1 MTSLSSRPVVR
12 LITTIFVL
20 SSTLLAACGQRGNE
34 EVSQAEP
41 EEATHSPAMPP
52 DTIPTFST
60 DDIARKGF
68 FYVGGEYVGD
78 PPIMGGQMYVDV
90 WQPHEITQPY
100 PVLIFHGNGQ
110 TGVDWQQTPDGRAG
124 WAYYLIEQGYVV
136 YMVDYPARGRS
147 TYIPER
153 FADGVHGGLGIRTAE
168 QLETIWTNVEE
179 KGNFP
184 LNDNHTQW
192 PGEGKPGDP
201 IFDNFIK
208 TQVQFAG
215 ESTRLARLAAMELL
229 DEIGP
234 VVLLTHSQGG
244 GVGFGVADGRP
255 GQVKGLIT
263 VEPGGP
269 QIGRVST
276 ADVAYTGGAAN
287 SWGPVNYPLA
297 YDPPVDDPSELITYL
312 EAEAGQTGEV
322 PCYLQEEPA
331 RQLINMKEIP
341 VLSISA
347 DGTYHRVFDAC
358 IPKWLNQ
365 AGVKTDF
372 VRLEDVGI
380 SGNGHMMMLELNSDD
395 IIEFIHKWIQE
406 NVS

>member
-1 MTSLSSRPVVR
+1 MGNLSRPVTR
-12 LITTIFVL
+12 LLVTVVIL
-20 SSTLLAACGQRGNE
+20 SGAFLVACGQSGTGE
-34 EVSQAEP
+34 LSQTMP
-41 EEATHSPAMPP
+41 EGGSASPAIPP
-52 DTIPTFST
+52 DLIPTFST
-60 DDIARKGF
+60 DGIARKGF

-90 WQPHEITQPY
+90 WEPHEITQPY
-100 PVLIFHGNGQ
+100 PILIFHGNGQ

-201 IFDNFIK
+201 VFDKFIK

-229 DEIGP
+229 DEIGA
-234 VVLLTHSQGG
+234 VILLTHSQGG
-244 GVGFGVADGRP
+244 GIGFGVADGRP
-255 GQVKGLIT
+255 AQVKGLIT

-276 ADVAYTGGAAN
+276 ANVAYTGDSAN

-297 YDPPVDDPSELITYL
+297 YDPPMSDPSELVTYL
-312 EAEAGQTGEV
+312 EAEADQPGEV

-331 RQLINMKEIP
+331 RQLINMKDIP
-341 VLSISA
+341 VLAISG

-395 IIEFIHKWIQE
+395 IIEFIHGWIQE
-406 NVS
+406 NVT

>member
-1 MTSLSSRPVVR
+1 MTSLSRPVMWLVA
-12 LITTIFVL
+12 TIFVL
-20 SSTLLAACGQRGNE
+20 SSILLSACGQRDSG

-41 EEATHSPAMPP
+41 EEVMHSPAMPS
-52 DTIPTFST
+52 DAIPTFST
-60 DDIARKGF
+60 DNIARKGF

-124 WAYYLIEQGYVV
+124 WAYYLIDQGYIV

-153 FADGVHGGLGIRTAE
+153 FADSVHGGLGIRTAE

-184 LNDNHTQW
+184 LNNNHTQW

-234 VVLLTHSQGG
+234 VILLTHSQGG
-244 GVGFGVADGRP
+244 GVGFGVADGRSE
-255 GQVKGLIT
+255 QVKGLIT

-276 ADVAYTGGAAN
+276 ADVAYTGAPAN
-287 SWGPVNYPLA
+287 SWGPVNYPLT

-312 EAEAGQTGEV
+312 EAEADQSGEV

-372 VRLEDVGI
+372 IRLEDVGI

-395 IIEFIHKWIQE
+395 IIEFIHEWIQE

>member
-1 MTSLSSRPVVR
+1 MTSLIRPVMW
-12 LITTIFVL
+12 LIATISVL
-20 SSTLLAACGQRGNE
+20 SGTLLTACGQRGGE
-34 EVSQAEP
+34 EVSQAESG
-41 EEATHSPAMPP
+41 EAMHSPAMPP

-60 DDIARKGF
+60 DNIARKGF

-100 PVLIFHGNGQ
+100 PVLFFHGNGQ

-124 WAYYLIEQGYVV
+124 WAYYLVEQGYVV

-153 FADGVHGGLGIRTAE
+153 FAGGVHGGLGIRTAE

-234 VVLLTHSQGG
+234 VILLTHSQGG
-244 GVGFGVADGRP
+244 GVGFGVADGKP
-255 GQVKGLIT
+255 EQVKGLIT

-276 ADVAYTGGAAN
+276 ADVAYTGAPAN
-287 SWGPVNYPLA
+287 SWGPVNYPLT

-312 EAEAGQTGEV
+312 EAEADQAGEV
-322 PCYLQEEPA
+322 PCYLQEEPV
-331 RQLINMKEIP
+331 RQLINMKDVP

-365 AGVKTDF
+365 AGVITDF

-406 NVS
+406 NVN